1 MAEYYFN
8 LRTREVEE
16 GRQSPWTDLMGPYPT
31 REAAAAALETA
42 RERTEAE
49 DARDAEWRDWGAP
62 PAGGR
67 DQG

>member
-42 RERTEAE
+42 QERTEAE
-49 DARDAEWRDWGAP
+49 DTRDAEWRDWGVP
-62 PAGGR
+62 PAAGR
-67 DQG
+67 DQS